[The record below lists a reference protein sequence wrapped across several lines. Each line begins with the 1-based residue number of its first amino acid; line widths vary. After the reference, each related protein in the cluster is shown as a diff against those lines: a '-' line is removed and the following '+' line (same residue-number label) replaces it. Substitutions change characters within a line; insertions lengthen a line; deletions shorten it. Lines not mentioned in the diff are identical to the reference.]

1 MNPSVKTTHVIPRQ
15 LPPVRLATVSTT
27 LVCPFCMITIGAYKN
42 PAERMRL
49 EAKHLCSDRVVV
61 GKPAVSMPFN

>member
-1 MNPSVKTTHVIPRQ
+1 
-15 LPPVRLATVSTT
+15 
-27 LVCPFCMITIGAYKN
+27 MITIGAYKN

-49 EAKHLCSDRVVV
+49 EAKHLCSDRVVI